1 MENMTKRMAM
11 QAVVDGNVTAEVKE
25 FFTAEIE
32 KMDAAN
38 AERREKNA
46 EKSAKNMEA
55 VKAVA
60 AVLTDE
66 AKTASMRVEELEDVI
81 KREDGKT
88 LNVQYMSGIARK
100 AVEAGLAAQVDVK
113 VKGKGVQKGY
123 VAVVAAVYF
132 AYRYIRKAHRMVC
145 LFFV

>member
-32 KMDAAN
+32 KMDAVN
-38 AERREKNA
+38 AKRREKNA

-66 AKTASMRVEELEDVI
+66 AKTASMLMAELEGVI
-81 KREDGKT
+81 EREDGKA
-88 LNVQYMSGIARK
+88 LNVKYMSSIARK
-100 AVEAGLAAQVDVK
+100 AVEAGMAAQVDVK
-113 VKGKGVQKGY
+113 VKGKGIQKGY
-123 VAVVAAVYF
+123 VAAVATA
-132 AYRYIRKAHRMVC
+132 
-145 LFFV
+145 

>member
-1 MENMTKRMAM
+1 MTKRMAM
-11 QAVVDGNVTAEVKE
+11 QAVVDGEVTAEVKE
-25 FFTAEIE
+25 FFEAEIE
-32 KMDAAN
+32 KMDAVN
-38 AERREKNA
+38 AKRREKNAEKNA

-66 AKTASMRVEELEDVI
+66 AKTASMLMAELEGVI
-81 KREDGKT
+81 EREDGKT
-88 LNVQYMSGIARK
+88 LNVQYMSSIARK

-123 VAVVAAVYF
+123 VAVVAAV
-132 AYRYIRKAHRMVC
+132 
-145 LFFV
+145 

>member
-1 MENMTKRMAM
+1 MTKREFLNAIATGEM
-11 QAVVDGNVTAEVKE
+11 TEEVIAFANE
-25 FFTAEIE
+25 EIE

-38 AERREKNA
+38 AKRREKNA

-60 AVLTDE
+60 AVLTEE
-66 AKTASMRVEELEDVI
+66 AKTASMLVEELEDVI

-88 LNVQYMSGIARK
+88 LNVQYMSSIARK
-100 AVEAGLAAQVDVK
+100 AVEAGMAAQVDVK

-123 VAVVAAVYF
+123 VAVVAAV
-132 AYRYIRKAHRMVC
+132 
-145 LFFV
+145 

>member
-32 KMDAAN
+32 KMDAVN
-38 AERREKNA
+38 AKRREKNA
-46 EKSAKNMEA
+46 EKSAKNMKA

-66 AKTASMRVEELEDVI
+66 AKTASMLVAELEGVI
-81 KREDGKT
+81 EREDGKT
-88 LNVQYMSGIARK
+88 LNVQYMSSIARK
-100 AVEAGLAAQVDVK
+100 AVEAGLATQVDVK
-113 VKGKGVQKGY
+113 VKGKGIQKGY
-123 VAVVAAVYF
+123 VAAVATA
-132 AYRYIRKAHRMVC
+132 
-145 LFFV
+145 

>member
-1 MENMTKRMAM
+1 M
-11 QAVVDGNVTAEVKE
+11 QAVVDGEVTAEVKE
-25 FFTAEIE
+25 FFEAEIE
-32 KMDAAN
+32 KMDAVN
-38 AERREKNA
+38 AKRREKNA

-66 AKTASMRVEELEDVI
+66 AKTASMLMAELEGVI
-81 KREDGKT
+81 EREDGKT
-88 LNVQYMSGIARK
+88 LNVQYMSSIARK

-123 VAVVAAVYF
+123 VAVVAAV
-132 AYRYIRKAHRMVC
+132 
-145 LFFV
+145 

>member
-32 KMDAAN
+32 KMDAVN
-38 AERREKNA
+38 AKRREKNAEKNA

-66 AKTASMRVEELEDVI
+66 AKTASMLMAELKGVI
-81 KREDGKT
+81 EREGGKT
-88 LNVQYMSGIARK
+88 LNVQYMSSIARK

-113 VKGKGVQKGY
+113 VKGKGFQKGY
-123 VAVVAAVYF
+123 VAAVATA
-132 AYRYIRKAHRMVC
+132 
-145 LFFV
+145 

>member
-11 QAVVDGNVTAEVKE
+11 QAVVDGEVTAEVKE
-25 FFTAEIE
+25 FFEAEIE
-32 KMDAAN
+32 KMDAVN
-38 AERREKNA
+38 AKRREKNAEKNA

-66 AKTASMRVEELEDVI
+66 AKTASMLMAELEGVI
-81 KREDGKT
+81 EREDGKT
-88 LNVQYMSGIARK
+88 LNVQYMSSIARK

-123 VAVVAAVYF
+123 VAVVAAV
-132 AYRYIRKAHRMVC
+132 
-145 LFFV
+145 

>member
-11 QAVVDGNVTAEVKE
+11 QAVVDGEVTAEVRE
-25 FFTAEIE
+25 FFEAEIE
-32 KMDAAN
+32 KMDAVN
-38 AERREKNA
+38 AKRREKNA

-66 AKTASMRVEELEDVI
+66 AKTASMLMAELEGVI
-81 KREDGKT
+81 EREDGKT
-88 LNVQYMSGIARK
+88 LNVQYMSSIARK

-123 VAVVAAVYF
+123 VAAVATA
-132 AYRYIRKAHRMVC
+132 
-145 LFFV
+145 

>member
-32 KMDAAN
+32 KMDAVN
-38 AERREKNA
+38 AKRREKNA

-60 AVLTDE
+60 AVLTEE
-66 AKTASMRVEELEDVI
+66 AKTASMLVEELDGVI
-81 KREDGKT
+81 EREDGKT
-88 LNVQYMSGIARK
+88 LNVQYMSSIARK
-100 AVEAGLAAQVDVK
+100 VVEAGMAAQVDVK

-123 VAVVAAVYF
+123 VAAVATA
-132 AYRYIRKAHRMVC
+132 
-145 LFFV
+145 